1 MADLWR
7 NFWIR
12 ETGTGQQEAQL
23 HDLYDENNRHNV
35 ARCRLLL
42 MTGGKKTLAA
52 LECPLTLRPQ
62 ILCKSAHWLNGVEGA
77 SKNKQIMPI
86 SEEYSSPFYDGQ

>member
-1 MADLWR
+1 
-7 NFWIR
+7 
-12 ETGTGQQEAQL
+12 
-23 HDLYDENNRHNV
+23 
-35 ARCRLLL
+35 